1 MNNKNRLKNVIDEY
15 FDKERNYNEIQNRL
29 NNSNNYMKYVL
40 SMSCLIIVVIM
51 VLLSRN
57 NVQLKKEVNID
68 SNNEIKI
75 NDYNVTNSSVS
86 NYVNTNN
93 SSYDDADSYSNVNI
107 PYFEVLN
114 NLNIPN
120 DFDIKYEGK
129 ARVKILDK
137 KDKDYGKINNYEF
150 LFRNS
155 KNSRNIVIGIS
166 DENEPISS
174 ININDNSSKSIINN
188 VELIIYKYNIKYI
201 VKFSYKD
208 YNFIIETTDI
218 DENEL
223 INLLKSII
231 K

>member
-1 MNNKNRLKNVIDEY
+1 MNNKNRLKNVINEY

-57 NVQLKKEVNID
+57 NVQLKKEINID

-75 NDYNVTNSSVS
+75 NDYNVTNSSIS

-93 SSYDDADSYSNVNI
+93 SNISNYSNVNI

-114 NLNIPN
+114 NLNLPN

-129 ARVKILDK
+129 ARVKVLDK

-155 KNSRNIVIGIS
+155 KNSRNIIIGIS

-188 VELIIYKYNIKYI
+188 VELIIYKYNNRYI

>member
-1 MNNKNRLKNVIDEY
+1 MNNKDRLKNVINEY

-57 NVQLKKEVNID
+57 NVQLKKEINIS

-75 NDYNVTNSSVS
+75 NDYNVTNSSIN

-93 SSYDDADSYSNVNI
+93 SNISNYSNVNI

-129 ARVKILDK
+129 ARGKVLDK

-188 VELIIYKYNIKYI
+188 VELIIYKYNNRYI

-208 YNFIIETTDI
+208 YNIIIETTDI

>member
-1 MNNKNRLKNVIDEY
+1 MNNKNRLKNVINEY

-40 SMSCLIIVVIM
+40 SVSCLIIVVIM
-51 VLLSRN
+51 CLLSRN
-57 NVQLKKEVNID
+57 NVQLKKEINID

-75 NDYNVTNSSVS
+75 NDYNVTNSSIS

-93 SSYDDADSYSNVNI
+93 SNISNYSNVNI

-114 NLNIPN
+114 NLNLPN

-129 ARVKILDK
+129 ARVKVLDK

-166 DENEPISS
+166 NENEPISS

-188 VELIIYKYNIKYI
+188 VELIIYKYNNRYI

>member
-15 FDKERNYNEIQNRL
+15 FDKERNYNKIQNRL

-40 SMSCLIIVVIM
+40 SMSCLIIVVII
-51 VLLSRN
+51 VLFSRN
-57 NVQLKKEVNID
+57 NVQLKKEINID

-75 NDYNVTNSSVS
+75 NDYNVTNSSIS

-93 SSYDDADSYSNVNI
+93 SNISNYSNVNI

-114 NLNIPN
+114 NLNLPN

-129 ARVKILDK
+129 ARVKVLDK

-155 KNSRNIVIGIS
+155 KNSRNIIIGIS

-188 VELIIYKYNIKYI
+188 VELIIYKYNNRYI